1 MNIPEVAMKVEES
14 DVEFSF
20 NSVEFFEQ
28 EVRDEQTAHQEE
40 SVDRYG
46 GIGNALEPPG
56 ETILLDIK

>member
-1 MNIPEVAMKVEES
+1 MKVEES

-46 GIGNALEPPG
+46 GIGNALEPQG
-56 ETILLDIK
+56 ETIFLDIK